1 MLLPRNEYEN
11 KGRKLTNI
19 LQKKKK
25 KDVSEYSLESANQLL
40 VCLWVKPFFGT
51 ISGANLGGI

>member
-1 MLLPRNEYEN
+1 MNMKIKGEN
-11 KGRKLTNI
+11 WQI
-19 LQKKKK
+19 YYKKKK

-40 VCLWVKPFFGT
+40 VYLWVKSFFET

>member
-1 MLLPRNEYEN
+1 MLLSRNEYEN

-25 KDVSEYSLESANQLL
+25 DVSEYSLESANQLL
-40 VCLWVKPFFGT
+40 VYLWVKSFFET